1 MVFVLFIY
9 AIDMYHYIMK
19 LWDAIKQ
26 MRVITANDGCF
37 SMSFMSYNSTTNT
50 SEGVVDVVR
59 AKLRKK
65 ADSKSYRN
73 ADVLMPYHDYTN
85 NEPRQFYLPCL
96 MSFNGQQITYR

>member
-1 MVFVLFIY
+1 
-9 AIDMYHYIMK
+9 MK

-26 MRVITANDGCF
+26 MRVITANGGYF

-50 SEGVVDVVR
+50 SEGVVDVAR

-73 ADVLMPYHDYTN
+73 ADVLMPYHDSSN
-85 NEPRQFYLPCL
+85 NEARQFYLPCL

>member
-1 MVFVLFIY
+1 
-9 AIDMYHYIMK
+9 
-19 LWDAIKQ
+19 
-26 MRVITANDGCF
+26 MREITAKGGYF

-65 ADSKSYRN
+65 ADSQKYRN
-73 ADVLMPYHDYTN
+73 ADILMPYHDYNT

-96 MSFNGQQITYR
+96 MVFNGKQITYR